1 MNIKNKTLSG
11 ITLMALAAGSYARDH
26 ADFDYATVLNSEP
39 VYHTVRK
46 PVTDKECWD
55 EVVTRTQSSGGSPA
69 AVFTG
74 SIVGGL
80 LGHQFGGGNGRRA
93 ATVVGAVMG
102 GAIGNELGRQ
112 EAYAYD
118 TTEQRCRIERRYVED
133 QVLRGYQ
140 VTYRYA
146 GQIYTERMDHDPGNR
161 VRVRVTV
168 RTAE

>member
-11 ITLMALAAGSYARDH
+11 ITLMALATGSFARDH
-26 ADFDYATVLNSEP
+26 GDFDYATVLSSAP
-39 VYHTVRK
+39 IYHTVRK

-55 EVVTRTQSSGGSPA
+55 EVVTRNSSAGGSPA

-80 LGHQFGGGNGRRA
+80 LGHQFGRGDGRRA

-112 EAYAYD
+112 EAYAYE
-118 TTEQRCRIERRYVED
+118 TTEQRCRIERHYVEE
-133 QVLRGYQ
+133 QVVRGYQ

-168 RTAE
+168 RAVE